1 MIDVSVSQTGV
12 KSANIALVFKKDKK
26 TQRPV
31 SIILMPQKSTKGVS
45 SVKCLATSKKFF
57 LNISAG
63 SVKV

>member
-1 MIDVSVSQTGV
+1 MFRFPKQVLNQQI
-12 KSANIALVFKKDKK
+12 LRLFLKKDKK